1 MKNIFSSNKTLAFAK
16 KTLTDPVVISVILI
30 IVFLSLFELTF
41 RSPSLEV
48 KNGSLE
54 LGDWNFE
61 RDGLLALNGNW
72 EFHWNR
78 LLSPVD
84 FKNGTE
90 PSGPFIRV
98 PGYWTSGYRTSAS
111 SKTGKIGGISGNGY
125 STYRL
130 LVHSQEKIPDL
141 AIKVD
146 AIFSAYKL
154 WIGDKQVLSCGLV
167 GDSKAGT
174 KAGMESLIGF
184 YQFPEGGGNDISITI
199 QAANF
204 IGGNGGII
212 RSIYIGT
219 PKQIQN
225 FRERKLMKEN
235 FQTAITLY
243 MGLFFILLFVIGRKE
258 AYSLYLGFLCIMV
271 ALRGLFLGELAIY
284 TVFSGHDPQ
293 IFYKIS
299 FVILCLSLLAFVM
312 YFYRVFPYELDPLL
326 IRVIL
331 LCGMAFNI
339 PAIIFPYSVLYKLV
353 FAFEIFALLTF
364 IVLAAAA
371 VRVVK
376 KRLTGYAVMVA
387 GSLIVFLSSVNDVL
401 SDFHIF
407 NGWLTITNG
416 IFIFLI
422 LLTLLLAKRFAATL
436 HIQELFYR
444 AEIASLQA
452 QIKPHFIF
460 NVINTISYYTGK
472 DDTRAHSL
480 LQDLAN
486 YLRSSF
492 SFKNSEELVDLSE
505 EISNLTSYLHLEE
518 ARFGGRLKII
528 FDIPPG
534 LSARIPPF
542 LLQPIVENA
551 LKHGILPKEEGG
563 SVRIS
568 ASIESRCL
576 IIKIEDDGVG
586 MSHERLDGLFD
597 EALSGYGVGVRNV
610 NKRLKHQFGRTLRAE
625 SLEGKGTVFTLEIP
639 Q

>member
-1 MKNIFSSNKTLAFAK
+1 LKNILSENKSIAFVGRSLSN
-16 KTLTDPVVISVILI
+16 PVILSVLLVI
-30 IVFLSLFELTF
+30 ILLALFELPF
-41 RSPSLEV
+41 KSPSPEV
-48 KNGSLE
+48 ENGRLE
-54 LGDWNFE
+54 LGRWNFE
-61 RDGLLALNGNW
+61 RDGLLALDGNW

-78 LLSPVD
+78 LLSPAD
-84 FKNGTE
+84 FKDRTE
-90 PSGPFIRV
+90 DSRSFIRV
-98 PGYWTSGYRTSAS
+98 PGYWNAAAAS
-111 SKTGKIGGISGNGY
+111 EAGIVDGVSGNGC

-130 LVHSQEKIPDL
+130 LVRSQEKMPDL

-154 WIGDKQVLSCGLV
+154 WIGEKPVLSCGKV
-167 GDSKAGT
+167 GNSEAAS
-174 KAGMESLIGF
+174 KAGMEALIGF
-184 YQFPEGGGNDISITI
+184 YQFPEAGGKEFSITI
-199 QAANF
+199 QASNF

-212 RSIYIGT
+212 RNIYVGT

-243 MGLFFILLFVIGRKE
+243 MGLFFILLFAMGKRE
-258 AYSLYLGFLCIMV
+258 AYSLYLGILCILI

-293 IFYKIS
+293 LFYKIS

-312 YFYRVFPYELDPLL
+312 YYHKVFPYEIHPLL
-326 IRVIL
+326 IRAVLIG
-331 LCGMAFNI
+331 GMIFNVL
-339 PAIIFPYSVLYKLV
+339 ALMFSYSFLYPLV
-353 FAFEIFALLTF
+353 FVFEVFALLTF
-364 IVLAAAA
+364 IMLAAAT
-371 VRVVK
+371 VRVVRK
-376 KRLTGYAVMVA
+376 KLTGYAVIVA

-401 SDFHIF
+401 RDFHIF
-407 NGWLTITNG
+407 KGWLTITNG

-422 LLTLLLAKRFAATL
+422 LLTVILAKRFAGTL
-436 HIQELFYR
+436 KMQELFYR

-472 DDTRAHSL
+472 DDTRAQSL
-480 LQDLAN
+480 LQDLASH
-486 YLRSSF
+486 LRSSF
-492 SFKNSEELVDLSE
+492 SFKNSDELIELSE
-505 EISNLTSYLHLEE
+505 EISNLTSYLNLEK
-518 ARFGGRLKII
+518 ARFGGRLKVI

-542 LLQPIVENA
+542 LLQPLVENA

-563 SVRIS
+563 CVSIS
-568 ASIESRCL
+568 ASIKNRCL
-576 IIKIEDDGVG
+576 AIRIEDDGVG
-586 MSHERLDGLFD
+586 MPRERLKGLFD

-610 NKRLKHQFGRTLRAE
+610 NKRLKHQFGKTLKAE
-625 SLEGKGTVFTLEIP
+625 STEGKGTVFTLEIP